1 MATLD
6 YRRIYD
12 ALEAQPLFED
22 KTWRLS
28 PEAWPLTP
36 EQVTDL
42 ERIGLACLEF
52 YRALDTLYR
61 RSAEG
66 RNLLRNRQLE
76 APWVAGY
83 LNRGKPRRL
92 IEHGRLKAFRG
103 MVPSVIRPDLLLTET
118 GFALTELDSV
128 PGGLGLTTFLNNLY
142 ATESTIIGGGND
154 TMAVDFYKT
163 LAALLPEID
172 DPVIAIIVSDEA
184 ATYRPE
190 FDYLAERLRAVGHRV
205 HVRHPDEIMPMGS
218 GLFIPVEGN
227 PVKIDII
234 YRFWEL
240 FDIGNVSTVEHILR
254 AAEEG
259 EVLVTPPMK
268 TYQEEKLSL
277 ALFHHHLLGDFWRE
291 NLSKQSLKILRRI
304 VPASWVMDP
313 VELPPNALLDAPPVQ
328 GKPIHRWEELGAA
341 SQKERHLIIKI
352 SGFHETAWGARSV
365 TLGSDVS
372 RDEWEAAIAEAVEMA
387 PQSLYILQEYRKPM
401 RMRHPIYEDA
411 KTLRPMEGRLRLCPY
426 YLIAGEQAH
435 LSGVLATFCPAD
447 KKIIHGMRDAAL
459 LPCSP
464 TTAAPRS
471 G

>member
-28 PEAWPLTP
+28 PQAWPLTP

-172 DPVIAIIVSDEA
+172 DPVIAIIVTVLGLEFGSLIAFSIITETVFQWPGMGFLFIRAVEFADVPVMA
-184 ATYRPE
+184 A
-190 FDYLAERLRAVGHRV
+190 YLVLVALLFVSINLLVDMLYFAVDPRLRVDRAV
-205 HVRHPDEIMPMGS
+205 
-218 GLFIPVEGN
+218 
-227 PVKIDII
+227 
-234 YRFWEL
+234 
-240 FDIGNVSTVEHILR
+240 
-254 AAEEG
+254 AA
-259 EVLVTPPMK
+259 
-268 TYQEEKLSL
+268 
-277 ALFHHHLLGDFWRE
+277 
-291 NLSKQSLKILRRI
+291 
-304 VPASWVMDP
+304 
-313 VELPPNALLDAPPVQ
+313 
-328 GKPIHRWEELGAA
+328 GA
-341 SQKERHLIIKI
+341 
-352 SGFHETAWGARSV
+352 GA
-365 TLGSDVS
+365 
-372 RDEWEAAIAEAVEMA
+372 
-387 PQSLYILQEYRKPM
+387 
-401 RMRHPIYEDA
+401 
-411 KTLRPMEGRLRLCPY
+411 
-426 YLIAGEQAH
+426 
-435 LSGVLATFCPAD
+435 
-447 KKIIHGMRDAAL
+447 
-459 LPCSP
+459 
-464 TTAAPRS
+464 
-471 G
+471 